1 MDSQE
6 LIAFAIANP
15 DQISGSLE
23 YQLSSIY
30 WSVVRGIVYK
40 VVRKYSVCF

>member
-1 MDSQE
+1 VLKVFSFVFLSSLRKMDSQE

-30 WSVVRGIVYK
+30 
-40 VVRKYSVCF
+40 